1 MTKSKRPR
9 ILLAKEEAYAARP
22 THDPNG
28 LVLTGPLPT
37 RLDGTF
43 WPTAPRIPD
52 DGYFVLD
59 CPGCRMASGAVH
71 VMDTRD
77 AATVRW
83 SEDGNFATF
92 TGLRCPA
99 CRLSWTVTAERAE
112 EPHPRDDAR
121 SSIALLQQ

>member
-9 ILLAKEEAYAARP
+9 VLLAKEEAYIPRP

-28 LVLTGPLPT
+28 MQLTTPLPA

-43 WPTAPRIPD
+43 WPDAPTIPH
-52 DGYFVLD
+52 DGYFAID

-77 AATVRW
+77 ATTVRW

-112 EPHPRDDAR
+112 EPYPRDDAR
-121 SSIALLQQ
+121 PSIASPKQ